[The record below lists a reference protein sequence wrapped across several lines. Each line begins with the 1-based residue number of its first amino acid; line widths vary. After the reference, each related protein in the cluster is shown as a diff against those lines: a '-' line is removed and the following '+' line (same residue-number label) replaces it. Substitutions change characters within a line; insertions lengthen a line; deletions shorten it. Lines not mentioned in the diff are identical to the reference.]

1 MRGSRQTRT
10 EQMKRKLRPRA
21 AMANADLHLG
31 RAAQCEAR
39 ANSFL
44 YCYPRRSAWR
54 SRGREKEAAP
64 MLRLRQRRRRQGRA
78 RQRPLEAPMSAAL
91 AAAAWR
97 PGAQSLG
104 APPWQLAR
112 TGRESRWEA
121 EERQRRSAGWH
132 CHCLRSL
139 LSGEAGGSRLEGNR
153 MPWLWVGNR
162 GPRGSSGISRRVQA
176 VNINAMCAVSM
187 LQFETKR
194 DSNDSK

>member
-1 MRGSRQTRT
+1 
-10 EQMKRKLRPRA
+10 MKRRLRQRD

-31 RAAQCEAR
+31 RAAQCAAR
-39 ANSFL
+39 TTSFL
-44 YCYPRRSAWR
+44 YCYPRRSVRR
-54 SRGREKEAAP
+54 SREREKEPAP
-64 MLRLRQRRRRQGRA
+64 RLRLRQRRRRQRQGRA

-176 VNINAMCAVSM
+176 VNAMCAVSM
-187 LQFETKR
+187 L
-194 DSNDSK
+194 